1 MNEADRLTPD
11 QGIRLIIVGLAAW
24 VVPGAGHWLIREH
37 KRAVI
42 IFITITL
49 LFASGLFIGSIGV
62 VDRTG
67 SSPWYIGQ
75 MLFSPATGIIGEV
88 VENSKEQQTDNAGNI
103 IPKTRYESFGRPCDT
118 GQIYTGVAG
127 LLNLLCV
134 LNAMYMAYC
143 GFGEKIGSDEDETGK
158 PITEGKKND

>member
-1 MNEADRLTPD
+1 MSESDRLTPD

-24 VVPGAGHWLIREH
+24 VVPGAGHWLIRER

-42 IFITITL
+42 IFFPITL
-49 LFASGLFIGSIGV
+49 LFATGLFIGSIGV
-62 VDRTG
+62 VDRVG
-67 SSPWYIGQ
+67 SWPWFIGQ
-75 MLFSPATGIIGEV
+75 MLFSPVTGIIGKITQ
-88 VENSKEQQTDNAGNI
+88 NGDYAS
-103 IPKTRYESFGRPCDT
+103 YGRPCDV

-134 LNAMYMAYC
+134 LSAVYMAYC

-158 PITEGKKND
+158 PIPEDPKND